1 MRMRL
6 IFKEKVLD
14 KKWYESDFIYDLESY
29 PNVFSMSIIHASGK
43 HMRVFEIS
51 DRKNEIE
58 GIAKCLRYL
67 VQNKCRMV
75 GFNNNS
81 YDYTLIHEI
90 IKSLKE
96 AKQTGKAPNITA
108 QKLYKLTTQIIT
120 KMQSEDKWYGIKEAD
135 HFIQQVDLYKIH
147 HMDNMAK
154 ATSLKMLE
162 VNMRSTNVEDL
173 PFPVGKKL
181 TSDEIDILLHYNKHD
196 VNETLKFYYYS
207 YEAIEL
213 RKELS
218 EKFGF
223 DCTSFSDS
231 KIGETLFINRLEQ
244 AQKGLCYEYSKHGG
258 RKINQTK
265 RDNVKIKDCL
275 FDYLKFNRPE
285 FKAVHDWLSNQ
296 TVQETK
302 GVFNDYEEHQI
313 GNLAKYAQMKTKKVL
328 FKNRLNLDNKD
339 KPKADFDF
347 TDLDHL
353 EELQRLKDEFLKEH
367 PMGYFE
373 EKETKTSRSHKLKVT
388 AFYRVVEAINTVI
401 DGKVYVYGTGGI
413 HMSIESETVRA
424 DDEWTIIDADVT
436 SMYPSIS
443 IANNVYPEHLGIT
456 FCKVYKDL
464 FMERGRYPKGSGPN
478 GAIKLALNSVY
489 GKSNSEFSPLYDPK
503 YTLTIT
509 INGQLCLSML
519 AEKLIGLGC
528 KMIQCNTDGV
538 TALVPRSKEA
548 DYYAITK
555 EWEKTVGLQLEYA
568 VYSMMALGNV
578 NNYIAIYEDGKVK
591 SKGQYEVAHFEKLG
605 WSKNHSAMIVPKAAL
620 DYIVYGKDIEETVRS
635 HKDEFDF
642 LLRAKVPRSSKL
654 YLCYEDGR
662 EVQQQNICRYYPSE
676 QGGKLVKLMPAL
688 IDGGEW
694 RRLGLDTEWT
704 VETCNNIAE
713 FDWNKLNYDYYIKEA
728 QKLIDGVGITN
739 EVT

>member
-1 MRMRL
+1 M
-6 IFKEKVLD
+6 D

-29 PNVFSMSIIHASGK
+29 PNCFSMSIVHASGK

-75 GFNNNS
+75 GFNNLS

-90 IKSLKE
+90 VKSLKE
-96 AKQTGKAPNITA
+96 AKETNTTPKINA

-120 KMQSEDKWYGIKEAD
+120 KMQNSDDKWYGIKESD

-147 HMDNMAK
+147 HMDNVAK

-181 TSDEIDILLHYNKHD
+181 TDKEIDTLLHYNKHD

-223 DCTSFSDS
+223 DCTNSSDS

-244 AQKGLCYEYSKHGG
+244 AQKGLCYTTGKFG

-265 RDNVKIKDCL
+265 RDSIKIKDCL
-275 FDYLKFNRPE
+275 FPYLKFERPE
-285 FKAVHDWLSNQ
+285 FKAVHEWLTKQ
-296 TVQETK
+296 TVSETK

-313 GNLAKYAQMKTKKVL
+313 GELAKYAQMKTKKVL
-328 FKNRLNLDNKD
+328 FKNKLNLDKNGKA
-339 KPKADFDF
+339 KPDFDF
-347 TDLDHL
+347 IDLNHL
-353 EELQRLKDEFLKEH
+353 EELENQKQQFLTEH
-367 PMGYFE
+367 PMGFFE
-373 EKETKTSRSHKLKVT
+373 EKETKTSRSHKIKVSGS
-388 AFYRVVEAINTVI
+388 YRVVEAINTVI
-401 DGKVYVYGTGGI
+401 DDKVYVYGTGGI
-413 HMSIESETVRA
+413 HMSIESQTVRS
-424 DDEWTIIDADVT
+424 DDEWMILDADVT

-443 IANNVYPEHLGIT
+443 IANNVYPEHLGQT

-464 FMERGRYPKGSGPN
+464 FNERGRYPKGSGPN

-489 GKSNSEFSPLYDPK
+489 GKSNSEFSPLFDPQ

-509 INGQLCLSML
+509 LNGQLCLSML
-519 AEKLIGLGC
+519 AEQLIGLGC
-528 KMIQCNTDGV
+528 QMIQCNTDGV

-555 EWEKTVGLQLEYA
+555 AWEETVGLKLEYA

-578 NNYIAIYEDGKVK
+578 NNYVAVYEDGKVK

-605 WSKNHSAMIVPKAAL
+605 WSKNHSAMIVAKAAL
-620 DYIVYGKDIEETVRS
+620 DYIVYGVDIEKTI
-635 HKDEFDF
+635 HDCKDEFDF
-642 LLRAKVPRSSKL
+642 CLRAKVPRSSQL

-688 IDGGEW
+688 IKGGEW
-694 RRLGLDTEWT
+694 RRLGLDTDWT

-728 QKLIDGVGITN
+728 QKLITGVGM
-739 EVT
+739 

>member
-1 MRMRL
+1 M
-6 IFKEKVLD
+6 D
-14 KKWYESDFIYDLESY
+14 KKWFESDYIYDLESY
-29 PNVFSMSIIHASGK
+29 PNVFTMSIVHASGK
-43 HMRVFEIS
+43 HMRAFEIS

-58 GIAKCLRYL
+58 SIAKCLRYL
-67 VQNKCRMV
+67 VKNKCRMV

-90 IKSLKE
+90 IKSLKV
-96 AKQTGKAPNITA
+96 AKGTNSPPKINAA
-108 QKLYKLTTQIIT
+108 KLYKLTTNIIS
-120 KMQSEDKWYGIKEAD
+120 KMHNEDDKWYGIKESD

-147 HMDNMAK
+147 HMDNTAK

-162 VNMRSTNVEDL
+162 VNMRSTTVEDL

-181 TSDEIDILLHYNKHD
+181 TNDEIDILLHYNKHD
-196 VNETLKFYYYS
+196 VMETLKFYYYS

-223 DCTSFSDS
+223 DCTSSSDS

-244 AQKGLCYEYSKHGG
+244 AQKGLCYTHSKYGG
-258 RKINQTK
+258 RQVNQTK
-265 RDNVKIKDCL
+265 RDSIKIKDCL
-275 FDYLKFNRPE
+275 FPYLKFERPE
-285 FKAVHDWLSNQ
+285 FQAVHKWLASQ
-296 TVQETK
+296 VVKETK

-313 GNLAKYAQMKTKKVL
+313 GDLAKYAQMKTKKVL
-328 FKNRLNLDNKD
+328 LKNKLNLDNKG
-339 KPKADFDF
+339 KPKADFSL
-347 TDLDHL
+347 TDSEHMDEL
-353 EELQRLKDEFLKEH
+353 ERLKKEFLQEH
-367 PMGYFE
+367 PMGSFE
-373 EKETKTSRSHKLKVT
+373 EKETKTSRSHKVKVN
-388 AFYRVVEAINTVI
+388 AIYRVVEAINTVI

-424 DDEWTIIDADVT
+424 NDEWTILDADVT

-443 IANNVYPEHLGIT
+443 IANNVYPEHLGVT

-464 FMERGRYPKGSGPN
+464 FEERGRYPKGSGPN

-489 GKSNSEFSPLYDPK
+489 GKSNSEFSPLFDPQ

-509 INGQLCLSML
+509 LNGQLCLSML
-519 AEKLIGLGC
+519 AEQLIGMGC
-528 KMIQCNTDGV
+528 EMIQCNTDGV
-538 TALVPRSKEA
+538 TARVPRSKEA
-548 DYYAITK
+548 QYYEITK
-555 EWEKTVGLQLEYA
+555 EWEKTVGLKLEYA
-568 VYSMMALGNV
+568 VYSMMALSNV
-578 NNYIAIYEDGKVK
+578 NHYIAVYEDGKVK
-591 SKGQYEVAHFEKLG
+591 SKGLYEVAHFEKLG

-620 DYIVYGKDIEETVRS
+620 DYIVYGIDIEKTIKG

-642 LLRAKVPRSSKL
+642 CLRTKVPRSSQL
-654 YLCYEDGR
+654 YLCYDDGR
-662 EVQQQNICRYYPSE
+662 EIQQQNICRYYPSE

-688 IDGGEW
+688 VAGGEW
-694 RRLGLDTEWT
+694 RRLGIDTEYS

-728 QKLIDGVGITN
+728 QKLIDGVGIN
-739 EVT
+739 K

>member
-1 MRMRL
+1 
-6 IFKEKVLD
+6 LD

-75 GFNNNS
+75 GFNNLS

-96 AKQTGKAPNITA
+96 AKETGKASKITA
-108 QKLYKLTTQIIT
+108 QKLYNLTTQIIT
-120 KMQSEDKWYGIKEAD
+120 KMQNSDDKWYGIKESD

-147 HMDNMAK
+147 HMDNIAK

-181 TSDEIDILLHYNKHD
+181 SSSEIDTLLHYNKHD

-223 DCTSFSDS
+223 DCTNSSDS

-244 AQKGLCYEYSKHGG
+244 AQKGLCYTTGKFG

-265 RDNVKIKDCL
+265 RDSIPLKDCL
-275 FDYLKFNRPE
+275 FKYLKFERPE
-285 FKAVHDWLSNQ
+285 FKAVHQWLMGQ
-296 TVQETK
+296 TVSETK

-313 GNLAKYAQMKTKKVL
+313 GELAKYAQMKTKKVL
-328 FKNRLNLDNKD
+328 FKNKLNLDKNGKA
-339 KPKADFDF
+339 KPDFDF
-347 TDLDHL
+347 TDIKHL
-353 EELQRLKDEFLKEH
+353 EELQNQKELFLKDH
-367 PMGYFE
+367 PMGLFE
-373 EKETKTSRSHKLKVT
+373 EKETKTSRSHKIKVSGT
-388 AFYRVVEAINTVI
+388 YRVVEAINTVI

-413 HMSIESETVRA
+413 HMSIESQTVRS
-424 DDEWTIIDADVT
+424 DDEWMILDADVT

-443 IANNVYPEHLGIT
+443 IANNVYPEHLGQT

-464 FMERGRYPKGSGPN
+464 FNERGRYPKGSGPN

-509 INGQLCLSML
+509 LNGQLCLSML
-519 AEKLIGLGC
+519 AEQLIGLGC
-528 KMIQCNTDGV
+528 QMIQCNTDGV

-548 DYYAITK
+548 EYYAITK
-555 EWEKTVGLQLEYA
+555 AWEETVGLKLEYA

-578 NNYIAIYEDGKVK
+578 NNYVAVYADGKVK

-605 WSKNHSAMIVPKAAL
+605 WSKNHSAMIVAKAAL
-620 DYIVYGKDIEETVRS
+620 DYIVYGIDIEKTIREC
-635 HKDEFDF
+635 KDEFDF
-642 LLRAKVPRSSKL
+642 CLRAKVPRSSQL

-688 IDGGEW
+688 IAGGDW

-704 VETCNNIAE
+704 VETCNNIKE
-713 FDWNKLNYDYYIKEA
+713 FDWTKLNYNYYIKEA
-728 QKLIDGVGITN
+728 QKLINGVGINTGD
-739 EVT
+739 

>member
-1 MRMRL
+1 M
-6 IFKEKVLD
+6 D

-75 GFNNNS
+75 GFNNLS

-96 AKQTGKAPNITA
+96 AKETGKAPKITS
-108 QKLYKLTTQIIT
+108 QKLYNLTTQIIT
-120 KMQSEDKWYGIKEAD
+120 KMQNSDDKWYGIKESD
-135 HFIQQVDLYKIH
+135 HFIQQVDLFKIH
-147 HMDNMAK
+147 HMDNAAK

-181 TSDEIDILLHYNKHD
+181 TSDEIDTLLYYNQHD
-196 VNETLKFYYYS
+196 VKETLKFYYYS

-223 DCTSFSDS
+223 DCTNSSDS

-244 AQKGLCYEYSKHGG
+244 AQKGLCYRTGKFG
-258 RKINQTK
+258 RKVNQTK
-265 RDNVKIKDCL
+265 RDNIPLKECL
-275 FDYLKFNRPE
+275 FKYLKFERPE
-285 FKAVHDWLSNQ
+285 FKAVHQWLMAQ
-296 TVQETK
+296 TVSETK

-313 GNLAKYAQMKTKKVL
+313 GELAKYAQMKTKKVL
-328 FKNRLNLDNKD
+328 FKNKLNLDKNGKA
-339 KPKADFDF
+339 KPDFDF
-347 TDLDHL
+347 TDINHI
-353 EELQRLKDEFLKEH
+353 EELQYQKELFLKDH
-367 PMGYFE
+367 PMGLFE
-373 EKETKTSRSHKLKVT
+373 EKETKTSRSHKIKVSGT
-388 AFYRVVEAINTVI
+388 YRVVEAINTVI
-401 DGKVYVYGTGGI
+401 DDKVYVYGTGGI
-413 HMSIESETVRA
+413 HMSIESQTVRS
-424 DDEWTIIDADVT
+424 DDQWVILDADVT

-443 IANNVYPEHLGIT
+443 IANNVYPEHLGQT

-464 FMERGRYPKGSGPN
+464 FNERGRYPKGSGPN

-509 INGQLCLSML
+509 LNGQLCLSML
-519 AEKLIGLGC
+519 AEQLIGLGC

-548 DYYAITK
+548 EYYAITK
-555 EWEKTVGLQLEYA
+555 AWEETVGLKLEYA

-578 NNYIAIYEDGKVK
+578 NNYVAVYEDGKVK

-605 WSKNHSAMIVPKAAL
+605 WSKNHSAMIVAKAAL
-620 DYIVYGKDIEETVRS
+620 DYIVYGVNIEKTIREA
-635 HKDEFDF
+635 KDEFDF
-642 LLRAKVPRSSKL
+642 CLRAKVPRSSKL

-688 IDGGEW
+688 VAGGEW

-704 VETCNNIAE
+704 VETCNNINE

-728 QKLIDGVGITN
+728 QKLIDGVGMGK
-739 EVT
+739 

>member
-1 MRMRL
+1 M
-6 IFKEKVLD
+6 D
-14 KKWYESDFIYDLESY
+14 KKWFESDYIYDLESY
-29 PNVFSMSIIHASGK
+29 PNVFTMSIVHASGK
-43 HMRVFEIS
+43 YMRAFEIS

-58 GIAKCLRYL
+58 DIAKCLRYL
-67 VQNKCRMV
+67 VKNKCRMV

-90 IKSLKE
+90 IKELKV
-96 AKQTGKAPNITA
+96 AKETNNPPNINA
-108 QKLYKLTTQIIT
+108 AKLYKLTVNIIS
-120 KMQSEDKWYGIKEAD
+120 KMHNEDDKWYGIKESD

-147 HMDNMAK
+147 HMDNTAK

-162 VNMRSTNVEDL
+162 VNMRSTTVEDL

-181 TSDEIDILLHYNKHD
+181 SNDEIDILLHYNKHD
-196 VNETLKFYYYS
+196 VMETLKFYYYS

-223 DCTSFSDS
+223 DCTSSSDS

-244 AQKGLCYEYSKHGG
+244 AQKGLCYTHSKYGG
-258 RKINQTK
+258 RQVNQTK
-265 RDNVKIKDCL
+265 RDSIKIKDCL
-275 FDYLKFNRPE
+275 FPYLKFERPE
-285 FKAVHDWLSNQ
+285 FQAVHKWLASQ
-296 TVQETK
+296 IVKETK

-313 GNLAKYAQMKTKKVL
+313 GDLAKYAQMKTKKVL
-328 FKNRLNLDNKD
+328 LKNKLNLDNKG
-339 KPKADFDF
+339 KPKADFSL
-347 TDLDHL
+347 TDAEHMIELD
-353 EELQRLKDEFLKEH
+353 RIKKEFLEQH
-367 PMGYFE
+367 PMGSFE
-373 EKETKTSRSHKLKVT
+373 EKETKTSRSHKVKVNAT
-388 AFYRVVEAINTVI
+388 YRVVEAINTVI

-424 DDEWTIIDADVT
+424 DHEWTILDADVT

-443 IANNVYPEHLGIT
+443 IANNVYPEHLGVT

-464 FMERGRYPKGSGPN
+464 FEERGRYPKGSGPN

-489 GKSNSEFSPLYDPK
+489 GKSNSEFSPLFDPQ

-509 INGQLCLSML
+509 LNGQLCLSML
-519 AEKLIGLGC
+519 AEQLIGMGC
-528 KMIQCNTDGV
+528 EMIQCNTDGV
-538 TALVPRSKEA
+538 TARVPRSKEA
-548 DYYAITK
+548 QYYEITK
-555 EWEKTVGLQLEYA
+555 EWEKTVGLKLEYA
-568 VYSMMALGNV
+568 VYSMMALSNV
-578 NNYIAIYEDGKVK
+578 NHYIAVYEDGKVK
-591 SKGQYEVAHFEKLG
+591 SKGLYEVAHFEKLG

-620 DYIVYGKDIEETVRS
+620 DYIVYGIDIEKTIRS

-642 LLRAKVPRSSKL
+642 CLRTKVPRSSQL
-654 YLCYEDGR
+654 YLCYDDGR

-688 IDGGEW
+688 VAGGEW
-694 RRLGLDTEWT
+694 RRLGIDTEYS

-728 QKLIDGVGITN
+728 QKLVDGVGMN
-739 EVT
+739 K